1 MEWIN
6 KFFIQQ
12 PLSLAIPIVI
22 IIGVFFYAARRAYLK
37 HLERIK
43 KIDESYHIQTNLKV
57 PFINN
62 K

>member
-12 PLSLAIPIVI
+12 PFSLAIPIVI
-22 IIGVFFYAARRAYLK
+22 IIGVFFYAARRAHIK

-43 KIDESYHIQTNLKV
+43 KIDESYHIQTSPKASSHRQ
-57 PFINN
+57 
-62 K
+62 